1 MVRSMIKA
9 FGIGFHKTGTS
20 TLESALKIL
29 GYRVCAGRRDLVEN
43 LKAGDLEPF
52 FKIME
57 EFDACQDNPWPII
70 YKELDQR
77 FPGSKFILTERD
89 AQGWI
94 RSAVNHFGTDNTEMR
109 RWIYGVGH
117 PVGNEDVYTE
127 RYERHNREVREYF
140 KDRPGDLL
148 IVNWAEGDGWKEMCA
163 FLGVEVPSK
172 PFPHTNKG
180 AYGLIK
186 IPKIRRKIGKWL
198 RKK

>member
-1 MVRSMIKA
+1 MTKA

-20 TLESALKIL
+20 TLSSALEIL
-29 GYRVCAGRRDLVEN
+29 GYRVCAGRRNLVESAV
-43 LKAGDLEPF
+43 AGDLEPF
-52 FKIME
+52 FKVLE
-57 EFDACQDNPWPII
+57 EYDACQDNPWPII

-89 AQGWI
+89 TDKWL
-94 RSAVNHFGTDNTEMR
+94 RSVVNHFGGEETEMR
-109 RWIYGVGH
+109 TWIYGVGDPRDH
-117 PVGNEDVYTE
+117 EDVYTE

-163 FLGVEVPSK
+163 FLGEKVPSK
-172 PFPHTNKG
+172 PFPHANKG
-180 AYGLIK
+180 AYGPINV
-186 IPKIRRKIGKWL
+186 PKIRRKIGRWL